1 MLAIES
7 KKIIALKSRFFFT
20 RTLIYFSFFL
30 IPIYVQKSLVLPPSL
45 KALLMMLYC
54 SFMLGQ
60 WFLLGKEIDHRLKIY
75 FEVNSSV
82 DRIVYRLL
90 LGMTFVILVYNILDI
105 FTYKWSINFFWFFW
119 ILCGL
124 YYSWPTRGKIIEE
137 SVISHFVDIKYLDSF
152 EKTLL
157 FLIVL
162 FFIFSLPL
170 YPDVKNMEALITYVK
185 EVQPLSNF
193 IWTFLKINFLPF
205 YKYFS
210 LFKIGFFTFF
220 YFVFVGLFL
229 FIFYSLLRHFF
240 ARRLA
245 LLGVFAVLS
254 SWSFS
259 KILSSDLILSHF
271 SVFSVIWVW
280 AGLWII
286 KSSTYKSGLFLG
298 TIGFLASLLDPRYS
312 LLIIFHFS
320 ICHLLFLNKKTKWFR
335 KQFYKYFSFGFFS
348 SLLTL
353 LFYNF
358 LLDGG
363 GKSTE
368 KMSISKLW
376 KNILFEINEK
386 AVFSLSL
393 IGIVILIVNYIF
405 PKMEKLGISFF
416 IDIKKM
422 TVVLVSLGVLFCYG
436 LFVSPE
442 LIKGL
447 GIIWPVVLFCLI
459 PIEFIFQLSSR
470 FRSNRNIIYLM
481 YILICLLDSHFE
493 GRIKIFLNFLKM

>member
-312 LLIIFHFS
+312 LLIIFH
-320 ICHLLFLNKKTKWFR
+320 
-335 KQFYKYFSFGFFS
+335 
-348 SLLTL
+348 
-353 LFYNF
+353 
-358 LLDGG
+358 
-363 GKSTE
+363 
-368 KMSISKLW
+368 
-376 KNILFEINEK
+376 
-386 AVFSLSL
+386 
-393 IGIVILIVNYIF
+393 
-405 PKMEKLGISFF
+405 
-416 IDIKKM
+416 
-422 TVVLVSLGVLFCYG
+422 
-436 LFVSPE
+436 
-442 LIKGL
+442 
-447 GIIWPVVLFCLI
+447 
-459 PIEFIFQLSSR
+459 
-470 FRSNRNIIYLM
+470 
-481 YILICLLDSHFE
+481 
-493 GRIKIFLNFLKM
+493 